1 MRKSM
6 ERDSDAAGTVYKEK
20 SIMYANRDKLY
31 FMKQLLTIS
40 KKYYPPPQLKN
51 TYLFFFFFSG

>member
-6 ERDSDAAGTVYKEK
+6 DRDSDAAGTVYKEE
-20 SIMYANRDKLY
+20 SIMYGSRDKLY

-40 KKYYPPPQLKN
+40 KKYSPLLNLRK
-51 TYLFFFFFSG
+51 LSIFFFFSG